1 MKKYFF
7 FFAWR
12 EALFGFRQLG
22 GMATVD
28 DIRSHVTTRHWMEIL
43 CNVLTVAAWNVALS
57 HIMEFIA
64 VKCWLVV
71 QQGCKYVILA
81 PLHINIKC
89 VTCAFLSIVWRRMK
103 M

>member
-1 MKKYFF
+1 MEGSFV
-7 FFAWR
+7 W
-12 EALFGFRQLG
+12 LPTG

-81 PLHINIKC
+81 PLH
-89 VTCAFLSIVWRRMK
+89 
-103 M
+103 

>member
-7 FFAWR
+7 FFFYMEGSCVLLPADV
-12 EALFGFRQLG
+12 
-22 GMATVD
+22 MAQ
-28 DIRSHVTTRHWMEIL
+28 INICSHATTRQWMEIV
-43 CNVLTVAAWNVALS
+43 CNMVKIVAAWNVALS
-57 HIMEFIA
+57 QIMEFIA